1 MKYLFFILLLG
12 NGLFWLWQSY
22 VFTPPPQI
30 RTVTSSGAAQLLL
43 LAERNANSEHAL
55 ALLDGQQDS
64 AAEQARDP
72 APDGG
77 AEEAPQQPE
86 SQAEPE
92 AGPAAGSQ
100 SETQPEPW
108 PVAPL
113 TEPPQAVAHCYTIGP
128 FRDPGEIA
136 NARRR
141 LADLGITSGQRVRS
155 EREFFGYSV
164 YLPPRASREDAR
176 ALTRE
181 LRDRG
186 ITDYYIMSDRAL
198 RNAISLGLFRERR
211 HAERLHRKVTAMGF
225 SPRLEPRYRER
236 ELRWLDYRDDD
247 GHIDAELLRE
257 ISPQGE
263 LQRLDRDC

>member
-1 MKYLFFILLLG
+1 LKYLFFILLLL

-22 VFTPPPQI
+22 VYTPPMQT
-30 RTVTSSGAAQLLL
+30 RTAVPRGAEQLVL
-43 LAERNANSEHAL
+43 LAERSD
-55 ALLDGQQDS
+55 DGAQSPAQPGGDRDS
-64 AAEQARDP
+64 ATSAQPPAQQAEAATGTASGSQAGPPAESRPDPQADPEPAQRNP
-72 APDGG
+72 AP
-77 AEEAPQQPE
+77 A
-86 SQAEPE
+86 
-92 AGPAAGSQ
+92 
-100 SETQPEPW
+100 
-108 PVAPL
+108 
-113 TEPPQAVAHCYTIGP
+113 AVARCYTIGP
-128 FRDPGEIA
+128 FREIDAIA

-181 LRDRG
+181 LRARG
-186 ITDYYIMSDRAL
+186 ITDYYIMSDREL
-198 RNAISLGLFRERR
+198 RNAVSLGLFRERR
-211 HAERLHRKVTAMGF
+211 HAERLHRKVTALGF

-236 ELRWLDYRDDD
+236 ELRWLDYRDDR
-247 GHIDAELLRE
+247 GRIGAALLRE